1 MANMEHYK
9 ASIKFDI
16 SYEPPQ
22 KFFFRQREF
31 HILSQPISK
40 FISTY
45 THVRCWEGLN
55 RTISGEEIG
64 VISNVLRATA
74 SCRRNLAFSTTFTRN
89 QSIFTKY
96 REPPN
101 GFQFSEKVSYWV
113 CCHPRTIQYYFD
125 MAYYL
130 TVLVIILLSLLRSFI
145 VLFFLLVRKV

>member
-1 MANMEHYK
+1 MEHYK

-45 THVRCWEGLN
+45 THVRCWEGLTGQYLGK
-55 RTISGEEIG
+55 RS
-64 VISNVLRATA
+64 VWFQLRATA

-125 MAYYL
+125 MAYHL